1 MNLRNTVTR
10 HLMTRRAA
18 RTALDRPALVAYP
31 LPRRPHRAARGA
43 LLALA
48 VGLVTWG
55 ALALA
60 WVVL

>member
-1 MNLRNTVTR
+1 MTR
-10 HLMTRRAA
+10 YIMTRRAA

-31 LPRRPHRAARGA
+31 LPRRPHRAVRGA

-48 VGLVTWG
+48 VGLVTWC

-60 WVVL
+60 WEIVEVVL

>member
-1 MNLRNTVTR
+1 MTR
-10 HLMTRRAA
+10 YMMTRRAA
-18 RTALDRPALVAYP
+18 RSALDRPALVLYA
-31 LPRRPHRAARGA
+31 LPRRPHRAVRGA

-60 WVVL
+60 WEIVGVVL